1 MLIRRGKTIRNILL
15 VFMLL
20 LMIGDVALLVLHL
33 RNYTAFFLSTSSI
46 TRFLFYHFMMM
57 LLFSFSISR
66 TKALFVMA
74 LTIVCCIVIGFM
86 MCFVSNVADWHYEHF
101 DSPNRTETLV
111 IRYREATL
119 GESNYF
125 YEVYQRMNGILLKHL
140 ESEDFK
146 VVVPYNGSF
155 SGIQSVQ
162 WLDETDFKF
171 EIQGV
176 TKTISL
182 K

>member
-1 MLIRRGKTIRNILL
+1 MTLIRGNKTIRHILL

-20 LMIGDVALLVLHL
+20 LMIGDAALLVLCL

-46 TRFLFYHFMMM
+46 TKFLFYHFMMM
-57 LLFSFSISR
+57 LLFSFSLSR
-66 TKALFVMA
+66 IKALFAMA
-74 LTIVCCIVIGFM
+74 LTLVCCIVIGFM

-101 DSPNRTETLV
+101 DSPNRTEV
-111 IRYREATL
+111 YR
-119 GESNYF
+119 
-125 YEVYQRMNGILLKHL
+125 RMNGMLLMHIA
-140 ESEDFK
+140 SEDFK
-146 VVVPYNGSF
+146 AVVPYNGSF
-155 SGIQSVQ
+155 SGIQDVQ
-162 WLDETDFKF
+162 WLDETHFKF